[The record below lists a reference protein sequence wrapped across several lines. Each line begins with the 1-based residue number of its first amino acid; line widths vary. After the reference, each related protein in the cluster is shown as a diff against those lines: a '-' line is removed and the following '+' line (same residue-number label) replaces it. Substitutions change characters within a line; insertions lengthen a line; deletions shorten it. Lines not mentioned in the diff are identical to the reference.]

1 VNDAGIFVFG
11 VVVFAVVAA
20 ACGLI
25 VYGIVAERRER
36 KGLEAEQGHPLE
48 GETVVTSHQ
57 GDTRALR
64 ASR

>member
-1 VNDAGIFVFG
+1 MNAAGIFIFG

-36 KGLEAEQGHPLE
+36 RSLEARQDQPLE
-48 GETVVTSHQ
+48 GEAVITSDR
-57 GDTRALR
+57 GETRALR
-64 ASR
+64 TS